1 MKDEVRDLQG
11 FIYSRI
17 FLFSNKLQIIGD
29 KFDLNITTKQWFL
42 IAIIQSFNDEVPTIS
57 MIAERL
63 GSSRQNVKKMAAI
76 LEKKGFVEIIKDKN
90 DGRIQRVK
98 VTEYCINYFKE
109 RKVKEEIYIDDLF
122 QGFNEDMLKDFF
134 NSMQLLEEN
143 ILRMEHNNERSR

>member
-122 QGFNEDMLKDFF
+122 QGFNEDMMKDFF

>member
-1 MKDEVRDLQG
+1 MRDLQG

-42 IAIIQSFNDEVPTIS
+42 IAIIESFNDKVPTIS

-63 GSSRQNVKKMAAI
+63 GSSRQNVKKMALI
-76 LEKKGFVEIIKDKN
+76 LEKKGFVEIIKDEN

-109 RKVKEEIYIDDLF
+109 RKVKEELYIDDLF
-122 QGFNEDMLKDFF
+122 QGFNEDMIKNFYK
-134 NSMQLLEEN
+134 SMSLLEEN
-143 ILRMEHNNERSR
+143 ISRMESNNERSR